1 MSLKAFT
8 VKKNKNKSQQKS
20 LYNVINLAC
29 ICDFFCLLQKPIL
42 FLLIKTSHDTY
53 WGYLFQHD
61 NQQTRLIASD
71 SIATGYISHESS
83 VLDFV
88 KIGPFGGSGSFNQ
101 I

>member
-1 MSLKAFT
+1 M
-8 VKKNKNKSQQKS
+8 
-20 LYNVINLAC
+20 
-29 ICDFFCLLQKPIL
+29 
-42 FLLIKTSHDTY
+42 SHDTY

-61 NQQTRLIASD
+61 KQQTRLIASD

-88 KIGPFGGSGSFNQ
+88 KIGTFGGSGSFNQ